1 MATSM
6 DTAEDVM
13 LFDPLI
19 QDSEEAVDYSSK
31 DRSIV
36 QEGKQLYLY
45 QPHTIKLHVI
55 IILMCYLLI

>member
-6 DTAEDVM
+6 DTADEVM

-19 QDSEEAVDYSSK
+19 QDSEEVVDYSSK

-45 QPHTIKLHVI
+45 
-55 IILMCYLLI
+55 